1 MSYFNLFHILMLL
14 LIIAMF
20 GGFTYL
26 IILKEKRV
34 KIAISFII
42 ANVAVM
48 SSLAII
54 SMILIDKYTKV
65 AVIDDLY
72 GKRTLINETISYS
85 GVVKNVGY
93 GYINSC
99 VMNIELIN
107 TPVKKLEASA
117 GNAAI
122 NQIRFENRGFF
133 QTYIGSSHSQKG
145 SQKAEFLIVKDLASG
160 EQKSFSFTMPYPAH
174 FKNHTTNYTLNCK

>member
-107 TPVKKLEASA
+107 APVKKLEASA
-117 GNAAI
+117 
-122 NQIRFENRGFF
+122 FENRGFF

>member
-107 TPVKKLEASA
+107 TPVKKLEAST
-117 GNAAI
+117 
-122 NQIRFENRGFF
+122 FENRGFF

>member
-65 AVIDDLY
+65 AIIDDLY

-117 GNAAI
+117 
-122 NQIRFENRGFF
+122 FENRGFF

>member
-14 LIIAMF
+14 LIIAIF

-117 GNAAI
+117 
-122 NQIRFENRGFF
+122 FENRGFF

>member
-1 MSYFNLFHILMLL
+1 MSYFNLFHIIMLL

-117 GNAAI
+117 
-122 NQIRFENRGFF
+122 FENRGFF

>member
-117 GNAAI
+117 
-122 NQIRFENRGFF
+122 FENRGFF

>member
-117 GNAAI
+117 
-122 NQIRFENRGFF
+122 FENRGFF

-145 SQKAEFLIVKDLASG
+145 SQKAEFLIIKDLASG

>member
-107 TPVKKLEASA
+107 TPVKKLEASV
-117 GNAAI
+117 
-122 NQIRFENRGFF
+122 FENRGFF

>member
-107 TPVKKLEASA
+107 IPVKKLEASA
-117 GNAAI
+117 
-122 NQIRFENRGFF
+122 FENRGFF

>member
-1 MSYFNLFHILMLL
+1 
-14 LIIAMF
+14 MF

-117 GNAAI
+117 
-122 NQIRFENRGFF
+122 FENRGFF

>member
-65 AVIDDLY
+65 AIINDLY

-117 GNAAI
+117 
-122 NQIRFENRGFF
+122 FENRGFF

>member
-54 SMILIDKYTKV
+54 SMILIDKYTKI

-117 GNAAI
+117 
-122 NQIRFENRGFF
+122 FENRGFF

>member
-14 LIIAMF
+14 LIVIMF

-34 KIAISFII
+34 KVAISFII
-42 ANVAVM
+42 ANVTIM
-48 SSLAII
+48 SCLAII
-54 SMILIDKYTKV
+54 SMMLIDKYTKI
-65 AVIDDLY
+65 AVIDNFY

-85 GVVKNVGY
+85 GVVKNIGY

-99 VMNIELIN
+99 VIDIELIN
-107 TPVKKLEASA
+107 SPVNKLEASA
-117 GNAAI
+117 
-122 NQIRFENRGFF
+122 FENRGFF
-133 QTYIGSSHSQKG
+133 QTYIGSSHDQKG
-145 SQKAEFLIVKDLASG
+145 SQKAEFLIVKDLPSG

-174 FKNHTTNYTLNCK
+174 FTNHTVNYTLNCK

>member
-65 AVIDDLY
+65 AVIYDLY

-117 GNAAI
+117 
-122 NQIRFENRGFF
+122 FENRGFF

>member
-65 AVIDDLY
+65 AVIDALY

-117 GNAAI
+117 
-122 NQIRFENRGFF
+122 FENRGFF

>member
-72 GKRTLINETISYS
+72 GKRILINETISYS

-117 GNAAI
+117 
-122 NQIRFENRGFF
+122 FENRGFF

>member
-14 LIIAMF
+14 FIIAMF

-117 GNAAI
+117 
-122 NQIRFENRGFF
+122 FENRGFF

>member
-42 ANVAVM
+42 ANVSVM

-117 GNAAI
+117 
-122 NQIRFENRGFF
+122 FENRGFF

>member
-54 SMILIDKYTKV
+54 SIILIDKYTKV

-117 GNAAI
+117 
-122 NQIRFENRGFF
+122 FENRGFF

>member
-65 AVIDDLY
+65 AVINDLY

-117 GNAAI
+117 
-122 NQIRFENRGFF
+122 FENRGFF

>member
-117 GNAAI
+117 
-122 NQIRFENRGFF
+122 FENRGFF

-174 FKNHTTNYTLNCK
+174 FKNHTTNYILNCK

>member
-14 LIIAMF
+14 LIMAMF

-117 GNAAI
+117 
-122 NQIRFENRGFF
+122 FENRGFF